1 MRGNLGRNVQIRYQ
15 DHDIKIFMSQKKNA
29 MTNRNVVEFMSHVEN
44 STHFNYAGAMG

>member
-1 MRGNLGRNVQIRYQ
+1 MRGNLGLNVQIRYQ

-29 MTNRNVVEFMSHVEN
+29 ITHRNVMGFTLYVEN